1 MLGALLKRTVMR
13 RGIQGG
19 STFWLL
25 VGAVGLLRK
34 GYDRMARK
42 RETIAL
48 AERIRPGDKLIV
60 TYPGP
65 PSRQTRKETK
75 VIAKRAAAV
84 QVEHDRTVVKL
95 TRKADRGGFGAR
107 KARKSLAA
115 LGSATSK

>member
-1 MLGALLKRTVMR
+1 VLAALLKRTVMR

-42 RETIAL
+42 TETIAL
-48 AERIRPGDKLIV
+48 AERIRPGDELIFR
-60 TYPGP
+60 YPGP

-75 VIAKRAAAV
+75 VIAKRATAA
-84 QVEHDRTVVKL
+84 QLERDRSIAKL
-95 TRKADRGGFGAR
+95 TQKADRGGLRAR
-107 KARKSLAA
+107 KARKALASLSSAA
-115 LGSATSK
+115 K